1 MADAVILSTMNG
13 LKKSDLSTGM
23 LLMRNLGS
31 DVACNIGQRT
41 LPSMCLRCARSRDA
55 QGSIFICQIKHK
67 TD

>member
-41 LPSMCLRCARSRDA
+41 LPGWATPLDGLQR
-55 QGSIFICQIKHK
+55 
-67 TD
+67 